1 MAITSGTPKSDP
13 YKDALEKA
21 LAAGAGSSSGGG
33 QVYMGQVS
41 GMYGRDNSNGALSPS
56 AEAQLQKRSKD
67 LIVSEDDAL
76 QEYYSWNAK
85 KQSDFVSQL
94 VLAGKVPLGSGMA
107 EGAAQWEKLVKLSA
121 KYTKAGNKISPF
133 DILATYVKASGGG
146 NSWTNAGVWQINT
159 QTGER
164 RYTGPGTYLGDGKAQ
179 QVDTRVDL
187 TDPDTARAVSTK
199 LFQDLMGR
207 DPGEGELAA
216 FASALHSA
224 EESNPVV
231 SSTTTQYDMD
241 TGQAISSD
249 STQSGGVTAE
259 GQAYIGQQQ
268 IKKSKEYGAYQAAT
282 TYQNAFDAAVFGSPE

>member
-1 MAITSGTPKSDP
+1 MAITSGSKGDDP
-13 YKDALEKA
+13 YLKALES
-21 LAAGAGSSSGGG
+21 LAASSGSSSGGG

-41 GMYGRDNSNGALSPS
+41 GMYGRSNANGALSPS
-56 AEAQLQKRSKD
+56 AEAALQKRKKD
-67 LIVSEDDAL
+67 LVVSEDEAL

-121 KYTKAGNKISPF
+121 KYTAAGNKISPF

-164 RYTGPGTYLGDGKAQ
+164 RYTGPGTYLGGGKAQ

-216 FASALHSA
+216 FASALHTA
-224 EESNPVV
+224 EENSPVV
-231 SSTTTQYDMD
+231 STTTTQYDMD
-241 TGQAISSD
+241 TGQALGSD
-249 STQSGGVTAE
+249 TTQSGGLTADAK
-259 GQAYIGQQQ
+259 AYIQEQK

-282 TYQNAFDAAVFGSPE
+282 TYQNAFENAVFGSPE